1 MGKIRAL
8 INSSPNYIKAREDLQ
23 DALGFIITSGSF
35 SKFTNFS
42 KYERYFALTYN
53 TPPFILKERSGRL
66 INDFFEVYPYLVSQ
80 RPSIIKAIDM
90 IYKAF
95 KFGNKLLVCGN
106 GGSSADSD
114 HIATELLKGFLLK
127 RPINNT
133 KIGKLLTS
141 YYNKEEGEKF
151 YYSLQGALPV
161 ISLSSNSSFI
171 TACGND
177 QGYDAIFAQQVLAYG
192 KDGDILLVLTTSG
205 ESKNIQYATAVAK
218 ALGLSIICL
227 TGQDGGKIGELCNCT
242 IKAPDSRVFRIQEYH
257 SAIYHLICAVVESEY
272 FES

>member
-1 MGKIRAL
+1 M
-8 INSSPNYIKAREDLQ
+8 
-23 DALGFIITSGSF
+23 
-35 SKFTNFS
+35 
-42 KYERYFALTYN
+42 
-53 TPPFILKERSGRL
+53 
-66 INDFFEVYPYLVSQ
+66 
-80 RPSIIKAIDM
+80 
-90 IYKAF
+90 
-95 KFGNKLLVCGN
+95 
-106 GGSSADSD
+106 
-114 HIATELLKGFLLK
+114 
-127 RPINNT
+127 
-133 KIGKLLTS
+133 
-141 YYNKEEGEKF
+141 
-151 YYSLQGALPV
+151 PV

-227 TGQDGGKIGELCNCT
+227 TGQDGGKVGELCNCT